1 MKRFVLF
8 LAVGLASIGAAG
20 PAFAESGIGFRGG
33 LSLDPDDFVVG
44 IHFRTD
50 PISENN
56 LFIVPSIEAG
66 FGDVTMLA
74 LNGDLHYVFDVDAG
88 VDPYIGG
95 GVTINW
101 FDYDDGGGSDTEVG
115 GGVLGGIL
123 FGSSRQMFFEVK
135 LGLGDVPDA
144 KLLVGWNLH

>member
-1 MKRFVLF
+1 MNRFLVPLCCLAF
-8 LAVGLASIGAAG
+8 LGSAG
-20 PAFAESGIGFRGG
+20 PAFAESGIGFRAG
-33 LSLDPDDFVVG
+33 LSLDPDDFVIG

-74 LNGDLHYVFDVDAG
+74 LNGDLHYVFNADAK

-95 GVTINW
+95 GVTVNW
-101 FDYDDGGGSDTEVG
+101 FDTEGDSDTEVG

-123 FGSSRQMFFEVK
+123 FGSTRQMFFEVK
-135 LGLGDVPDA
+135 IGLGDVPDA

>member
-1 MKRFVLF
+1 MTRFVPL
-8 LAVGLASIGAAG
+8 LLVGLALVGVAA
-20 PAFAESGIGFRGG
+20 PVHAESGIGFRAG

-50 PISENN
+50 PIAENS

-74 LNGDLHYVFDVDAG
+74 LNGDLHYVFNVDAS

-101 FDYDDGGGSDTEVG
+101 FDTEGESDTEVG
-115 GGVLGGIL
+115 GGILGGIL
-123 FGSSRQMFFEVK
+123 FGSSRQYFFEVK

-144 KLLVGWNLH
+144 KLLLGFNLH